1 MRTIDLAVVA
11 IYLIATIA
19 LGIAYRGRTGAVD
32 EYFTARGMFRGRLGE
47 ILIGLSIAATFMSG
61 ISIIVYVS
69 AAYSDGAKIGLGLIC
84 LPIAWWVLIHWF
96 LPRYLAAGGVHAYD
110 VVERRFGYPVR
121 VCLSVMFFLLR
132 VGWMG
137 VMLYVPTLI
146 IIGSTGLSPQ
156 WFWPIVLVIGLS
168 STVYTVIGGIRGVIV
183 TDALQFIVIM
193 GGMLLIVV
201 LLLARLD
208 LPWTALWAD
217 WAERG
222 RLQVLDFSLD
232 PTKSLTFW
240 TVVLGISV
248 ANLGSY
254 LADQMSLQRYLA
266 AESIPAASRA
276 FTVNAVGVAIVIVTL
291 VLAGLLLSTWYQ
303 RHPDP
308 TLPVKADHVLAFFIV
323 RELPPGVAGV
333 LIAAI
338 LAATISS
345 MTSCINSLAGIITT
359 DWLVRWGRRR
369 SAEESYR
376 LSRWISLLIG
386 VGATLL
392 AGFAE
397 NLGSVLDAQAKV
409 MGAFLGPML
418 ACLVLAV
425 GRRERRGWT
434 VLAGISAGV
443 VAGWI
448 VAALPV
454 ASLWVPPVSF
464 GVAMAVAA
472 VFRPV
477 AAEALPPARGNTPT

>member
-1 MRTIDLAVVA
+1 MRPVDLAVIV
-11 IYLIATIA
+11 IYLIATVA
-19 LGIAYRGRTGAVD
+19 LGIAYRGRSGEVD
-32 EYFTARGMFRGRLGE
+32 DYFTARGMFRGRLGE
-47 ILIGLSIAATFMSG
+47 VLIGLSIAATFMSG
-61 ISIIVYVS
+61 ISIVVYIS
-69 AAYSDGAKIGLGLIC
+69 AAYSDGARIGLGLIC
-84 LPIAWWVLIHWF
+84 LPISWWILIHWF

-146 IIGSTGLSPQ
+146 IIGSTGLSAG

-183 TDALQFIVIM
+183 TDALQFVVIM
-193 GGMLLIVV
+193 GGMLLIVG
-201 LLLARLD
+201 LLVARLD
-208 LPWTALWAD
+208 MPMTEVWAD
-217 WAERG
+217 WAGRG
-222 RLQVLDFSLD
+222 RLEMLDFSLD
-232 PTKSLTFW
+232 PAKSLTFW

-276 FTVNAVGVAIVIVTL
+276 FTVNAVGVAITIVTL
-291 VLAGLLLSTWYQ
+291 VAAGLLLSTWYQ

-308 TLPVKADHVLAFFIV
+308 ALPTKADHVLAFFIV

-338 LAATISS
+338 LAATMSS

-359 DWLVRWGRRR
+359 DWLARSGRHRLP
-369 SAEESYR
+369 EESYR
-376 LSRWISLLIG
+376 LGRWISLLIG

-418 ACLVLAV
+418 TCLVLAV
-425 GRRERRGWT
+425 GRRQRPAWT

-443 VAGWI
+443 IAGWI
-448 VAALPV
+448 IAALPV
-454 ASLWVPPVSF
+454 ASLWVPPGSF
-464 GVAMAVAA
+464 AVALL
-472 VFRPV
+472 V
-477 AAEALPPARGNTPT
+477 ARILQPSARADGLSTDGR